1 MIKKFKTLYW
11 KLLLRNKEMSISNI
25 VVIAVV
31 TLIISL
37 LFNIASNSELQLKTD
52 SVNQIGNYDLEVGY
66 EGSDNNGIDGDLEKK
81 INNMKSI
88 TKVSPATITTLEIDG
103 VSIYTVGVFS
113 DSLSKS
119 KYKFTSQLT
128 DNNVAINKK
137 LSEAKKLDIG
147 DIININ
153 GQELIVD
160 DIFNDDIN
168 SSSGI
173 NILIVNKDIINKLVN
188 EEINSTFLMINV
200 KSKVYDVS
208 DDLKELD
215 SSFKILILQDNEF
228 LTQSMSSLKYLLVFI
243 GFLTFGICGIFV
255 MANMKHYLYKYTKD
269 FAIMK
274 ALGASRKNIYNILF
288 MQGLILNIIGISFG
302 IILHLLIIKFILN
315 QYVIFILLLY

>member
-52 SVNQIGNYDLEVGY
+52 SVNQIGNHDLEVGY

-147 DIININ
+147 DIIN
-153 GQELIVD
+153 L
-160 DIFNDDIN
+160 
-168 SSSGI
+168 
-173 NILIVNKDIINKLVN
+173 KL
-188 EEINSTFLMINV
+188 
-200 KSKVYDVS
+200 KSV
-208 DDLKELD
+208 
-215 SSFKILILQDNEF
+215 
-228 LTQSMSSLKYLLVFI
+228 
-243 GFLTFGICGIFV
+243 
-255 MANMKHYLYKYTKD
+255 H
-269 FAIMK
+269 
-274 ALGASRKNIYNILF
+274 
-288 MQGLILNIIGISFG
+288 
-302 IILHLLIIKFILN
+302 
-315 QYVIFILLLY
+315 